1 MSSRPITRPDISAR
15 GAARLAGICYAAIFV
30 LAIYANFAVRMRLVD
45 PSDAAATTQNLAQ
58 SDGQV
63 RLAVAA
69 FTIVF
74 LLDIAIAWALYVVFR
89 PYGPQRALLA
99 AWFRLGYTIL
109 LGAACV
115 FLFLALRLAT
125 SSTFADGFGP
135 DADAAAV
142 LLTLEAFDYLW
153 LIGLAAFGI
162 HLVLIGRIIVT
173 ARPAPVLLG
182 WILIVS
188 GGAYLV
194 DTFAHVLLA
203 DYSTF
208 APMFLVMVALPSI
221 CGELWFTLWLMIR
234 AGRDGNARPAANRPG
249 SPHRDRRRPNLSQED
264 VRT

>member
-1 MSSRPITRPDISAR
+1 MSTEPTAVPDTSVR
-15 GAARLAGICYAAIFV
+15 SAARSAGICYAAIFV
-30 LAIYANFAVRMRLVD
+30 LAMYANFAVRMRLVD

-69 FTIVF
+69 FTVVF
-74 LLDIAIAWALYVVFR
+74 LLDIVIAWALYVVFR
-89 PYGPQRALLA
+89 PYGPRRALLA

-115 FLFLALRLAT
+115 FLFLSLRLAT
-125 SSTFADGFGP
+125 AATFGDGFGP
-135 DADAAAV
+135 DAGAAAV

-173 ARPAPVLLG
+173 ARPVPVLMG
-182 WILIVS
+182 WILIVA
-188 GGAYLV
+188 GTAYVV

-203 DYSTF
+203 DYADF
-208 APMFLVMVALPSI
+208 ASVFLALVAVPSI
-221 CGELWFTLWLMIR
+221 CGELWFTLWLLIR
-234 AGRDGNARPAANRPG
+234 AGRIGAARPVATGP
-249 SPHRDRRRPNLSQED
+249 DRRTVIAAD
-264 VRT
+264 RT